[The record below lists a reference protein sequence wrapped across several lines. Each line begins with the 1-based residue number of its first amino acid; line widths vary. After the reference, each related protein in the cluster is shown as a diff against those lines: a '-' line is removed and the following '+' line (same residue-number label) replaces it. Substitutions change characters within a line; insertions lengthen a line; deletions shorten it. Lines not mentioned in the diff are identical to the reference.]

1 MYCPNCR
8 AEGLD
13 DELFCRYCGTE
24 LEEPSTSLVPI
35 HSYLPAVLQNP
46 QLPRVAAGVGAVVV
60 GVGLELLR
68 RSLLTRLTRSQAV
81 ENALPTLTGIKDI
94 LLPEPAKT
102 TKLPKGYEVHETVI
116 YMRRVI
122 RRER

>member
-8 AEGLD
+8 AESLNE
-13 DELFCRYCGTE
+13 ELFCRYCGTE
-24 LEEPSTSLVPI
+24 LVEPSTSLVPV
-35 HSYLPAVLQNP
+35 SNFSAVLQNP

-68 RSLLTRLTRSQAV
+68 RSLLTRLTRSQVV

-94 LLPEPAKT
+94 LLPDPAQTK
-102 TKLPKGYEVHETVI
+102 KLPKGYEVHETVI

-122 RRER
+122 RRTH

>member
-13 DELFCRYCGTE
+13 DELFCHYCGTE
-24 LEEPSTSLVPI
+24 LVEPSTSLVPFRP
-35 HSYLPAVLQNP
+35 HLPAVLQNP

-68 RSLLTRLTRSQAV
+68 RSLLMRLTRTQAV
-81 ENALPTLTGIKDI
+81 ENALPALTGLKDI
-94 LLPEPAKT
+94 LMPEPAKT

-122 RRER
+122 RREH